1 MNYEELINTLK
12 AEIEQ
17 HEKNAAHEAFE
28 AKVKASKLR
37 KLEKQLQKVAEIL
50 ANPPQA

>member
-1 MNYEELINTLK
+1 MNYEQLINTLK

-17 HEKNAAHEAFE
+17 HEKNAAHETFQ

-37 KLEKQLQKVAEIL
+37 KLEKQLQKVADIIG
-50 ANPPQA
+50 NPAQP

>member
-1 MNYEELINTLK
+1 MNYEQLINTLK

-17 HEKNAAHEAFE
+17 HEKNAAQETFQ